1 MFMDVLDKGG
11 LVCGFHGVSMG
22 GATERYQATVLAYPG
37 WLVSPVK
44 RPSRPGH
51 ASRLGV
57 AMDGTQRT
65 RSGAS

>member
-37 WLVSPVK
+37 WLVSPVWC
-44 RPSRPGH
+44 RPS
-51 ASRLGV
+51 
-57 AMDGTQRT
+57 
-65 RSGAS
+65 